1 VLLSFPGNLTPTVL
15 WGLLGAFFYERGMPG
30 SLFSS
35 GRRLVSIKPRV
46 SQLFS
51 ERTTNMA
58 KENPGSPKACPAN
71 CIGGYADKQR
81 SLYSGQK
88 ERIPTE
94 ILDMAK
100 SVLQY
105 CTYCHAVWE
114 DREGSKKLHG
124 FLENSRFYRHK
135 LISG

>member
-1 VLLSFPGNLTPTVL
+1 M
-15 WGLLGAFFYERGMPG
+15 E
-30 SLFSS
+30 
-35 GRRLVSIKPRV
+35 
-46 SQLFS
+46 
-51 ERTTNMA
+51 

-88 ERIPTE
+88 EHMPTE

-114 DREGSKKLHG
+114 DREDKKKLYG
-124 FLENSRFYRHK
+124 YLENGRFNRNK
-135 LISG
+135 MILG